1 MNSPTRPDRKTILL
15 RHLRPTDLK
24 AAAQL
29 AAQATQGVINIV
41 EGVHGSVHRR
51 LGLSLSA
58 APEQTSGLTGQIY
71 RGIRGVAAL
80 VGQGSEAV
88 LGALVPLL
96 DDPATHPEAS
106 PQREAV
112 LAALNGV
119 MGDRL
124 VATGNPLAQTMALR
138 HEGRPLPLDNPDAL
152 RLQLGE
158 AASPHLL
165 LLLHGLCMN
174 DTQWTRDGHNH
185 GAFLAQALG
194 CTPVHLRYNSG
205 RHTSENGRE
214 MASML
219 ERLVAAWPVPLTRI
233 TLLGHSMGGLVARSA
248 VQAGREA
255 GYHWPQALR
264 ELVFL
269 GTPHHGAPL
278 ERAGHGVDVLL
289 DATPFS
295 APFARLGK
303 LRSAGI
309 LDLRHGHV
317 QEADWRSPCGQGW
330 RAGFEDQRVPLP
342 LPEGVACFTVAA
354 TLAAQR
360 GLLADRLT
368 GDGLVPLNSALG
380 QHDEARRR
388 LVFARDSRRIVYRTG
403 HLDLL
408 SSRAVADQ
416 LRDWLAPGS
425 ENEASSAS

>member
-1 MNSPTRPDRKTILL
+1 MSSPSPPDRKTALL
-15 RHLRPTDLK
+15 RHLRPSDLK

-29 AAQATQGVINIV
+29 ATQATHGVINIV
-41 EGVHGSVHRR
+41 EGVHRSVHRQ
-51 LGLSLSA
+51 LGLSRNA

-80 VGQGSEAV
+80 VGQGSDAV
-88 LGALVPLL
+88 LGALLPLL

-119 MGDRL
+119 LGDRL
-124 VATGNPLAQTMALR
+124 VATGNPLAQAMELR
-138 HEGRPLPLDNPDAL
+138 CAGRPLWLDNPDAL
-152 RLQLGE
+152 RLQLGQ
-158 AASPHLL
+158 AASSHLL
-165 LLLHGLCMN
+165 LLVHGLCMN
-174 DTQWTRDGHNH
+174 DTQWMRGGHEH
-185 GAFLAQALG
+185 GDFLAQALG
-194 CTPVHLRYNSG
+194 CQPVYLRYNSG
-205 RHTSENGRE
+205 RHVSDNGLE
-214 MASML
+214 LALQL
-219 ERLVAAWPVPLTRI
+219 ERLMAAWPVPLRRI
-233 TLLGHSMGGLVARSA
+233 TVLGHSMGGLVARAA

-255 GYHWPQALR
+255 DQQWPRVLR

-278 ERAGHGVDVLL
+278 EKAGHGIDVLL
-289 DATPFS
+289 GATPFS
-295 APFARLGK
+295 APFAKLGK

-317 QEADWRSPCGQGW
+317 QEADWRSPGGQGW
-330 RAGFEDQRVPLP
+330 RAGFEDPRLPLP

-360 GLLADRLT
+360 GVLADRLT

-380 QHDEARRR
+380 QHDETRRR
-388 LVFARDSRRIVYRTG
+388 LVFAKSSQRIVYRTG

-408 SSRAVADQ
+408 SSQEVAVQ
-416 LRDWLAPGS
+416 VRNWLLPP
-425 ENEASSAS
+425 ASD